1 MNVIADLLLLYQ
13 QALSIDAAL
22 GAPLDPGWNV
32 TGLILWGCEFVCTA
46 AIFYP
51 EGTSQHLSHPRSYTP
66 PPLLPCFLCLGADFK
81 FLLTRM

>member
-1 MNVIADLLLLYQ
+1 MLLRFHGCRFPVIARRHNVIADLLLLYQ

-32 TGLILWGCEFVCTA
+32 TGLILCCCEFVCTA

-51 EGTSQHLSHPRSYTP
+51 EGTS
-66 PPLLPCFLCLGADFK
+66 
-81 FLLTRM
+81 